1 MKKIQSVRGMKDVL
15 PSDCKIYSGLEN
27 LLSSSASQFG
37 YREIRTPILEDSEL
51 FIKTIGNGTD
61 IVEKEM
67 YTFVDSKKNSYS
79 MRPEGTASCARAI
92 IQGGLANTINKIW
105 YCGPFFR
112 HERPQKGRYRQFHQ
126 FGAEYIGVEGFE
138 ADVEIVLL
146 ADSIWKKLKIKPRL
160 KVNTIGNHEERKK
173 YISKLQ
179 DYFSKHQDILSE
191 DEKIKMEKNPL
202 RILDSKNQ
210 NIIDLLKQCPK
221 INEFISKD
229 SRNHFEKFLKGLDK
243 NKICFE
249 RDDNLVRGLDYYNRT
264 VFEYLDNSENS
275 QNTICAGGRYDYL
288 FENMFNKKIP
298 ALGFAI
304 GIERLLDYIDNQ
316 VDEEECINF
325 YVIILKDKDYIYAQN
340 VADEIRN
347 YSNAISVVLDY
358 SYSNLKVQL
367 KKANKLNSNY
377 CIIIGE
383 NESKD
388 NSVQIKN
395 MNTGNQ
401 ESVSV
406 ENIASYLKTELSI

>member
-1 MKKIQSVRGMKDVL
+1 M
-15 PSDCKIYSGLEN
+15 
-27 LLSSSASQFG
+27 
-37 YREIRTPILEDSEL
+37 
-51 FIKTIGNGTD
+51 
-61 IVEKEM
+61 
-67 YTFVDSKKNSYS
+67 
-79 MRPEGTASCARAI
+79 
-92 IQGGLANTINKIW
+92 
-105 YCGPFFR
+105 
-112 HERPQKGRYRQFHQ
+112 
-126 FGAEYIGVEGFE
+126 
-138 ADVEIVLL
+138 
-146 ADSIWKKLKIKPRL
+146 
-160 KVNTIGNHEERKK
+160 
-173 YISKLQ
+173 
-179 DYFSKHQDILSE
+179 SE

-221 INEFISKD
+221 INEFVSKD

-249 RDDNLVRGLDYYNRT
+249 KDDNLVRGLDYYNRT

-316 VDEEECINF
+316 VDEEDCVNF
-325 YVIILKDKDYIYAQN
+325 YVIILKDKDYMYAQN

-347 YSNAISVVLDY
+347 YSNSTSVVLDY
-358 SYSNLKVQL
+358 SYGNLKAQL

-406 ENIASYLKTELSI
+406 GNIASYLKTELNI